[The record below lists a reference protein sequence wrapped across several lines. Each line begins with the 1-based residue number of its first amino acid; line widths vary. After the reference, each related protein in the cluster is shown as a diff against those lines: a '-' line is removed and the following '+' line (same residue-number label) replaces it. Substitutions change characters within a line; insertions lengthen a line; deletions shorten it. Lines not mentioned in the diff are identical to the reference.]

1 MTTTTSNNNNSDFKP
16 RPKKDTKP
24 SDPKNDNTKKKFIG
38 TTKSLEVVIDRK
50 KGNLGVQMEAFE

>member
-1 MTTTTSNNNNSDFKP
+1 MTTTTSNNNKSDFKP

-38 TTKSLEVVIDRK
+38 TTKSLEVVIDGK
-50 KGNLGVQMEAFE
+50 KRMWV